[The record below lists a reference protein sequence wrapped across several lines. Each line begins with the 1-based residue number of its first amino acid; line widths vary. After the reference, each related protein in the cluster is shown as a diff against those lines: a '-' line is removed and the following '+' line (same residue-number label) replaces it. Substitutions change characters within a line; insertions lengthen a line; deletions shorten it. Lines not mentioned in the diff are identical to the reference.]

1 MTFPENNVIN
11 IMQTCGIDLVT
22 TLPCDRIKN
31 LLALI
36 SITFPE
42 IRLTREENGIGI
54 CAGAYMA
61 GAKPMMVIQSTGLG
75 NMINAIESLNIACR
89 IPLPIL
95 ASWRGVYKEKI
106 EAQVPLGVHLPDILK
121 GAGIKNT
128 IIDDPKKLSLLGE
141 VISDAY
147 DNLNPHVALVSPR
160 VWKNSNC
167 CVWKERGLPL
177 IRKPSFDCKLTG
189 NTLKPEMIRFDAIS
203 AIAQELENE
212 IAVVNLG
219 IPCKEM
225 YAARDRNLTYYM
237 LGSMGLASSI
247 GLGLSLRSKKK
258 VVVLDGDG
266 SILMNPNALMEIGSL
281 KPSNLIIIIL
291 DNASYGSTGSQETCT
306 ARMIDLEILA
316 RCCGFPNTVKAHTKN
331 ELVAAL
337 KISQGLNELS
347 LIHVILKPGNMSF
360 PNISLTPT
368 EITERFRNELTVS
381 NLL

>member
-1 MTFPENNVIN
+1 
-11 IMQTCGIDLVT
+11 MQNCAIDLVA

-31 LLALI
+31 LLMLI

-42 IRLTREENGIGI
+42 IKLTREENGIGI

-95 ASWRGVYKEKI
+95 ASWRGVYKEGI
-106 EAQVPLGVHLPDILK
+106 EAQVPLGLHLPDILK
-121 GAGIKNT
+121 GAGIKYT
-128 IIDDPKKLSLLGE
+128 IIDDPEKLPLLGE

-147 DNLNPHVALVSPR
+147 DNLHPHIALVSPR
-160 VWKNSNC
+160 VWEGSSC
-167 CVWKERGLPL
+167 CAWKEREPLL
-177 IRKPSFDCKLTG
+177 IRERSFDYKLTG
-189 NTLKPEMIRFDAIS
+189 KILKPEMIRFDAIS
-203 AIAQELENE
+203 AIAQQLENE

-225 YAARDRNLTYYM
+225 YKARDRKLNYYM

-247 GLGLSLRSKKK
+247 GLGLALRSKRK

-266 SILMNPNALMEIGSL
+266 SILMNPNSLIEIGSL
-281 KPSNLIIIIL
+281 KPSNMVIIIL

-306 ARMIDLEILA
+306 ARIMDIEILA
-316 RCCGFPNTVKAHTKN
+316 RACGFRNTVKAHTKN
-331 ELVAAL
+331 ELVNAFR
-337 KISQGLNELS
+337 ISKNLDELF
-347 LIHVILKPGNMSF
+347 LIHVILKPGNTSF
-360 PNISLTPT
+360 PNIALSPT
-368 EITERFRNELTVS
+368 EITERFRNSLEKTS
-381 NLL
+381 